1 LINQTGGIRGAL
13 PNKAPKCFKRILE
26 VMTRKI
32 IIPAPGAWPAFD
44 TSVGIAQELLNKG
57 DAVEF
62 LLCSGNKV
70 HCPANPFINTL
81 GVGQITCSLCK
92 LESRKKLSKLRNT
105 DKLKI
110 SPLADGIINSQL
122 VEKEYFDSDN
132 QKMSFSSLQ
141 TTLAQTKISG
151 SGKEVDLFVSIMR
164 QNKSSL
170 AIAENLL
177 ALTTKND
184 ELVIFNGRI
193 CGFYPFVRASEKSGR
208 NYYCFEHP
216 DSGNGAFVLA
226 NSVVHDPVKFAD
238 QIYEYYKSTN
248 ADDSTSLEYGRTWI
262 NTRKSGLSKDKN
274 AYFSRRHTNAHIYFE
289 EQLFEYDRTFSF
301 FVSSEFEVDFIA
313 DILYFGYRSQM
324 DFVNDFIGNYLG
336 ENEAF
341 IIRMHP
347 NMVNTDQSF
356 RDEFYDNV
364 NRYQKKNVFL
374 VRSDENISSLKCV
387 ELSDIVFGFSST
399 VCIEAALLG
408 KPVISLCNR
417 SWSKFSFDYELVDLK
432 YLRELISL
440 IERQFCKIDT
450 ELKAAR
456 FIHTMHK
463 SFGKNQLVSSAKS
476 QFFANR
482 KSHIWF
488 RLLNYIYTK
497 RRLGKK

>member
-1 LINQTGGIRGAL
+1 
-13 PNKAPKCFKRILE
+13 
-26 VMTRKI
+26 MTRKI

-70 HCPANPFINTL
+70 HCPGNPFINTF

-92 LESRKKLSKLRNT
+92 LESSKKLSRLRNT

-110 SPLADGIINSQL
+110 SPLPDSTINSQL
-122 VEKEYFDSDN
+122 VEKEYFDSDI

-141 TTLAQTKISG
+141 TTISQTKISG
-151 SGKEVDLFVSIMR
+151 SKKEVDLFVSIMR
-164 QNKSSL
+164 QNKDSL
-170 AIAENLL
+170 TVAETLL
-177 ALTTKND
+177 ARTTKND
-184 ELVIFNGRI
+184 ELVIFNGRL
-193 CGFYPFVRASEKSGR
+193 CGFYPFVRASEKLGR

-248 ADDSTSLEYGRTWI
+248 ADDQKALEYGRAWI
-262 NTRKSGLSKDKN
+262 HTRKNGLSKDNN
-274 AYFSRRHTNAHIYFE
+274 ASFSRRNTNEHIYFE
-289 EQLFEYDRTFSF
+289 EKLFEYDRIFSF
-301 FVSSEFEVDFIA
+301 FVSTEFEVEFMG
-313 DILYFGYRSQM
+313 DIIYFGYKSQI

-347 NMVNTDQSF
+347 NMVNVDQNF
-356 RDEFYDNV
+356 RDEFYNNV
-364 NRYQKKNVFL
+364 NKYQKKNVFL
-374 VRSDENISSLKCV
+374 ISSDENISSLKCV
-387 ELSDIVFGFSST
+387 ELSDIVFGFGST

-417 SWSKFSFDYELVDLK
+417 PWSKFSFDYELVELK
-432 YLRELISL
+432 FLQELISV
-440 IERQFCKIDT
+440 IERQFCKIDA

-463 SFGKNQLVSSAKS
+463 SFGENQLISSAKS

-482 KSHIWF
+482 KIHIWF
-488 RLLNYIYTK
+488 RLLNYLYTK
-497 RRLGKK
+497 RKWGKK